1 MYTKKAGL
9 RKTRKEVAPIT
20 TIIQEMMVRKAST
33 SLMKGTSMKI
43 EEAVSIEEEA
53 KIKTMTTNS
62 EEMGESIIRITSIRD
77 SNMMTIKNMRMRTTI
92 SLLHNHPITNLLNNI
107 TISSRKSRVDIMRK
121 EAEVIITIITQ
132 TKGMT

>member
-1 MYTKKAGL
+1 MK
-9 RKTRKEVAPIT
+9 
-20 TIIQEMMVRKAST
+20 VRKAST
-33 SLMKGTSMKI
+33 SLMKVTNTKT
-43 EEAVSIEEEA
+43 EEAVSKEEEA

-77 SNMMTIKNMRMRTTI
+77 SNMMTMLKNMKMRMNI
-92 SLLHNHPITNLLNNI
+92 SLLRNHPITNLLNNSI
-107 TISSRKSRVDIMRK
+107 TINSRKSRVDIMRK